1 MSEQMS
7 KITIITRREKFE
19 DLREALQE
27 IGVKGMTVTEVEGC
41 GVQSGAE
48 MIVRGVKMKKHLIPK
63 VKVEMVVCKVP
74 VEKVIEVAK
83 KVLHTG
89 EMGDGKIFVS
99 AMEKVVRI
107 RTGEEDK
114 EALKNSEN
122 D

>member
-1 MSEQMS
+1 MTEEMSRV
-7 KITIITRREKFE
+7 TIITRHEKFE
-19 DLREALQE
+19 ELREALQD

-63 VKVEMVVCKVP
+63 IKVEMVVCKVP
-74 VEKVIEVAK
+74 VEQVIGVAK

>member
-1 MSEQMS
+1 MTEEMSRV
-7 KITIITRREKFE
+7 TIITRREKFE
-19 DLREALQE
+19 ELREALQD

-63 VKVEMVVCKVP
+63 IKVEMVVCKVP
-74 VEKVIEVAK
+74 VEQVIGVAK